1 MEAATVY
8 THLLREHGLVGHE
21 PRQWGVVKIVCLT
34 QSDMDG
40 NYLSKAD
47 YNFLFGIAHNVQ
59 HALESADEVIR
70 EARERIADK
79 LARAVGPEN
88 TSPAGP
94 SRKRPQKL
102 PRRRISL
109 GSQD

>member
-1 MEAATVY
+1 MDAATVY
-8 THLLREHGLVGHE
+8 THLLWEHGLVGHE
-21 PRQWGVVKIVCLT
+21 PRQWGVKIACLT

-40 NYLSKAD
+40 IYLSEAD
-47 YNFLFGIAHNVQ
+47 YNFLFGIAHNIQ
-59 HALESADEVIR
+59 HALESADEVVR
-70 EARERIADK
+70 EAREKIADK
-79 LARAVGPEN
+79 LARAVSPEN
-88 TSPAGP
+88 TNPAGP

>member
-40 NYLSKAD
+40 NYLSEAD
-47 YNFLFGIAHNVQ
+47 YSFMFGIAHNVQ
-59 HALESADEVIR
+59 HALESADEVIGKR
-70 EARERIADK
+70 DC
-79 LARAVGPEN
+79 GQ
-88 TSPAGP
+88 T
-94 SRKRPQKL
+94 RKSCQSGKY
-102 PRRRISL
+102 
-109 GSQD
+109 